1 MPQTYFAEAS
11 IVIDASPTKIWEVLT
26 TPPIIKKWLFG
37 TDVHIDWQEGGE
49 ITYTGVW
56 EGKSY
61 EDKGKIIKIEPE
73 KYLLTTY
80 LSAFSGLEDVPENY
94 QNVAYVLEPQSDGK
108 VKLTITQDNIKTEE
122 AQGHSTKNWQMVLE
136 SLKKEAEGK

>member
-26 TPPIIKKWLFG
+26 TPSIIKKWLFG
-37 TDVHIDWQEGGE
+37 TDVHTDWQEGSA

-56 EGKSY
+56 EGKPY

-73 KYLLTTY
+73 KYLLTSY
-80 LSAFSGLEDVPENY
+80 LSVFSGLEDVPENY

-122 AQGHSTKNWQMVLE
+122 ARDHSTKNWQMVLE